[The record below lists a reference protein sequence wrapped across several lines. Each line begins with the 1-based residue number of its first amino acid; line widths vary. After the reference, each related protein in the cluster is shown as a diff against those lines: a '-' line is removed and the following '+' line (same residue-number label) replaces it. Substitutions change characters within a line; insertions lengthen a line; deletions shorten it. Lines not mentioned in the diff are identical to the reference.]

1 MEKQEAAAVARQRW
15 RLLSEIDRS
24 AGPVLDLLGAVW
36 LVLLI
41 IEFVWDERRWITIVS
56 QGIWLLFIVDA
67 AIGLLIAPKRLA
79 YLRKN
84 WLTLLALAI
93 PALRILRVAHF
104 VRVLRAARA
113 VRGVRLVRVLTSI
126 NRGMRTWRRTV
137 ARKGLVYVLGLTLL
151 VTFVGAAGMFVFEQ
165 PPDGLLGSYPEALW
179 WTAMV
184 MTTMGSEYWPRTL
197 EGRILALLLAMYAFA
212 VFGYV
217 TAAIASLLVE
227 GEIKRSGG
235 GEGSPTAGR

>member
-1 MEKQEAAAVARQRW
+1 MTTADPTVARQRW

-41 IEFVWDERRWITIVS
+41 VEFVWGERRWMTLAS
-56 QGIWLLFIVDA
+56 QGIWLLFIADA
-67 AIGLLIAPKRLA
+67 AIGLVIAPKRLA
-79 YLRKN
+79 YVRKN
-84 WLTLLALAI
+84 WLTLLALAV
-93 PALRILRVAHF
+93 PALRILRIARF
-104 VRVLRAARA
+104 ARVLRAGRA

-137 ARKGLVYVLGLTLL
+137 TRKGLVYVLGLTLI
-151 VTFVGAAGMFVFEQ
+151 VTFVGAAGMFAFER

-227 GEIKRSGG
+227 GDLKRSGDR
-235 GEGSPTAGR
+235 GSSTAARRE